1 VAADSLLIS
10 AADLSLLL
18 SRSLAAGPGLA
29 LLDVRWR
36 LGGPPGIDAYQA
48 GHVRGA
54 FFVDLDA
61 DLAGPPGA
69 GGRHPL
75 PSTADFQAA
84 MRRAGVRDGVPVVVY
99 DDADSTAAARA
110 WWLLRYFGHGR
121 PEHGRPSHGR
131 VRVLD
136 GGLQTW
142 RAAGLPVSTAG
153 ETAAPGDFTAE
164 PGHLPVLDAAGAA
177 EVARAGILLDAR
189 APARYRGETEPV
201 DRVAGH
207 IPGAVSAPTAGNVTS
222 DGVFRPIAELRA
234 RFADLGIEAAAGD
247 RSAGDAAGDGG
258 RTGRAGEE
266 AGAVAMADIG
276 QAVGAYCGSGV
287 TAAHEVLALELA
299 GIPAALYVGS
309 WSAWISDPDRPVAT
323 GPQPGSER

>member
-1 VAADSLLIS
+1 MTAAADSPLIS
-10 AADLSLLL
+10 AGE
-18 SRSLAAGPGLA
+18 LAEALAGPVPPILI
-29 LLDVRWR
+29 DVRWH
-36 LGGPPGIDAYQA
+36 LGGPPGIEGYRA
-48 GHVRGA
+48 GHIPGA
-54 FFVDLDA
+54 VYVDLDTQ
-61 DLAGPPGA
+61 LAGPPGPD
-69 GGRHPL
+69 GRHPL
-75 PSTADFQAA
+75 PAAADFQAA
-84 MRRAGVRDGVPVVVY
+84 MVAAGVRADGDVVVY
-99 DDADSTAAARA
+99 DDADATVAARA

-142 RAAGLPVSTAG
+142 RAAGLPVSTAD

-222 DGVFRPIAELRA
+222 DGVFRTIAELRA
-234 RFADLGIEAAAGD
+234 RFADLGVEAAAGE
-247 RSAGDAAGDGG
+247 RIAAGGAAGDGE
-258 RTGRAGEE
+258 RTGRVGEE
-266 AGAVAMADIG
+266 ADAVAMADIG

-309 WSAWISDPDRPVAT
+309 WSAWITDPDRPVAT